1 MSMIIWYLRE
11 AGRPQVRVRVKM
23 AIQLRLGLRLS
34 GGTGPPQIGK
44 VLLPESDMKERA
56 VVVEELEN
64 NQLDHL

>member
-11 AGRPQVRVRVKM
+11 AERPQVRVRVKM
-23 AIQLRLGLRLS
+23 AIKLRLGLGLS
-34 GGTGPPQIGK
+34 GGMGPPQIGK